1 MRSVPSIDLAQLGG
15 KLSFLR
21 LCLVD
26 GSTFLLGRTR
36 HSGRQS
42 EHHFETI
49 LFSRGRGV
57 GEFSLFDALCLSG
70 LTVKC

>member
-1 MRSVPSIDLAQLGG
+1 METTQSEGSPVSVMASL
-15 KLSFLR
+15 LR

-42 EHHFETI
+42 EHHFETV

>member
-1 MRSVPSIDLAQLGG
+1 METPQGEGG
-15 KLSFLR
+15 PVSDMACLLR

-26 GSTFLLGRTR
+26 GSAFLLGRTR

-42 EHHFETI
+42 EHHFETV